1 MTTVPRTF
9 VDSLI
14 ESAAEPRDLGG
25 AGPQRALAPSL
36 TCRSLRS
43 HLELV
48 KDPGC
53 MDVRKA
59 PDRSWPFSGSRSQV

>member
-25 AGPQRALAPSL
+25 AGPQEALAPSL
-36 TCRSLRS
+36 THQSLRS

-48 KDPGC
+48 K
-53 MDVRKA
+53 
-59 PDRSWPFSGSRSQV
+59 GSD